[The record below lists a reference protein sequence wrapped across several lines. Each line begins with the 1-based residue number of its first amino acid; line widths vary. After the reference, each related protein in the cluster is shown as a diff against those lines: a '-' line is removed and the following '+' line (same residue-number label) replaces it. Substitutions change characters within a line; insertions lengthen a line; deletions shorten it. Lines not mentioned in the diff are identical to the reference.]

1 MDGLPE
7 IVQPYWLFKDI
18 REKQVMELA
27 EQRSQK
33 IALYEEILKDKYPD
47 EPEPGSM
54 INQEEAESQ
63 REEEENQEDEDE
75 ENQE

>member
-27 EQRSQK
+27 E
-33 IALYEEILKDKYPD
+33 
-47 EPEPGSM
+47 
-54 INQEEAESQ
+54 
-63 REEEENQEDEDE
+63 
-75 ENQE
+75 